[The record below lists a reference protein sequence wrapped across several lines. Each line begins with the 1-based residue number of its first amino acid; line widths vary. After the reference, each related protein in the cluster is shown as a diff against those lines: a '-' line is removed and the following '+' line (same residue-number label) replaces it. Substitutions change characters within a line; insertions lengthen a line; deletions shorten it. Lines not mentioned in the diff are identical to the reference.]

1 MRVNISTFSNWFL
14 TEFIRIATNIINHL
28 DNIELVSNVT
38 LLDFI
43 IAIAVISA
51 FIGIILTLPNS
62 ANRMSSRAESKQ
74 RRAER
79 NKKSK

>member
-1 MRVNISTFSNWFL
+1 MRINISTFSNWFL

-28 DNIELVSNVT
+28 DNIELVNNVT

-43 IAIAVISA
+43 IAIIIISA

-62 ANRMSSRAESKQ
+62 ANRMSSRAERKQ
-74 RRAER
+74 
-79 NKKSK
+79 KSKNDKK

>member
-14 TEFIRIATNIINHL
+14 TEFIRIATNVINHL
-28 DNIELVSNVT
+28 DNIELINNVT

-43 IAIAVISA
+43 IAIAIITA

-62 ANRMSSRAESKQ
+62 ANRMSSRAERKQ
-74 RRAER
+74 
-79 NKKSK
+79 KSKNDKK